1 MKIILFS
8 SNINTINDWEM
19 RYLLKDTIVCSGIES
34 FNLEFKEKESEKFTI
49 IADYDSIASEI
60 NTLISSNTL
69 PKRTVVLE
77 RAPEITTG
85 KMLISHGIKA
95 YGNSKMHSNHYVQM
109 IQTVMDDNVWTY
121 PELTMALVKNTSKKP
136 LNNEVLN
143 LIRNRLTSKEEEVV
157 YLILDGFTNAAVA
170 IAMNITIRTVKSYM
184 SLIFSKLHVNDRI
197 ALVLLLK

>member
-19 RYLLKDTIVCSGIES
+19 RYLLKDTIICSDIES
-34 FNLEFKEKESEKFTI
+34 FNLEFKEKEFENFTI

-69 PKRTVVLE
+69 PTRTVVLE

-121 PELTMALVKNTSKKP
+121 PELTMALVKNMSNKP

-143 LIRNRLTSKEEEVV
+143 LIRNRLTAKEEEVV

-170 IAMNITIRTVKSYM
+170 IAMNITTRTVKSYM